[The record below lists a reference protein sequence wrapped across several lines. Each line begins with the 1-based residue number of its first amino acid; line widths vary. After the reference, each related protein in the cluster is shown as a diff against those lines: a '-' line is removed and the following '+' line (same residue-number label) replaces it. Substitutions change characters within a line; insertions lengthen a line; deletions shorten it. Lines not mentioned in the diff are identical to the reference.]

1 MTGCAKVEPT
11 STEAGTEGA
20 TVAYNEEE
28 TRFHLIDPVLRRKG
42 YDDPQRI
49 RLETPAPVE
58 PTGPKGRRSKRSG
71 RTDYLLCVQIG
82 EMPRPLP
89 VAVLEAKRESED
101 PLKGMEQAKG
111 YADCTRF
118 DVQYVFASNGH
129 LYGEYDK
136 PSGIQTGPHPLA
148 DFLPH
153 PDLCARYAKDKG
165 IDLSSP
171 DAALLFQPDS
181 PAWSATRYYQD
192 AAIRA
197 AFDKIIRERQA
208 GNVQRVLLTLAT
220 GSGKTIIATNLLWR
234 MAQAGLLPKPALFL
248 CDRDELREQ
257 AHTKLKAAFGGNARI
272 VEAEHGKNAAANAR
286 VHIATYQTLGIDG
299 EEDTVRPELVE
310 GPGVVRQAH
319 HERASTVREQHHEQA
334 SAVRE
339 QHHEQASAV
348 RQVHSSTRTENTSF
362 LTDHY
367 GEDTFSVIII
377 DECHRSAWG
386 KWSQVLTRNPNAIHI
401 GLTATPRKLKPPKS
415 EKKAKAVAA
424 AIAADDAITAHNVEY
439 FGEPVYEYT
448 LAQAQEDGYLA
459 ACEILKRKA
468 DIDARVFTR
477 DEILKAGVK
486 DIKTG
491 KPLTEA
497 DLTKAEYTGKDF
509 DDELFIDLR
518 TPAMCEDLFQLLCEN
533 GGPEQKV
540 IIFCTRDLHA
550 DRVAMQMNNLY
561 AGWCKK
567 NGKQRKDDYAFKCTA
582 TGGADKIEIM
592 RGSGE
597 RAFIACTVDLLEAG
611 VDIERLNAVVFF
623 RYLQSAIKFYQMVGR
638 GTRIHEE
645 TQKYK
650 FWLYDYTG
658 VTDLFGTEFI
668 TDPSRSGG
676 GGGKGG
682 GSGGDDEG
690 EGDGPYVAEIR
701 APYGV
706 IINAQGRFILAS
718 RNGVATPIPVDE
730 YRREVMTRV
739 LSEAHNLDDF
749 RALWIEAKKRR
760 QLIDHLLGD
769 HYVPDLVRNAEQM
782 DDFDLFDVFGKYGYH
797 ARALKRPQRG
807 AEYVNTNA
815 AWFAGMDA
823 KSAIVLKGFGTQ
835 FAQGGTEALETSALW
850 AVPEI
855 AQAGGLDA
863 LRVLGKP
870 AQVMQDAKMRLF
882 GV

>member
-1 MTGCAKVEPT
+1 MAF
-11 STEAGTEGA
+11 
-20 TVAYNEEE
+20 NEEE
-28 TRFHLIDPVLRRKG
+28 TRFHLIDPVLRKKG

-58 PTGPKGRRSKRSG
+58 PTGPKGRRSKRGG
-71 RTDYLLCVQIG
+71 RTDYLLCVQVG
-82 EMPRPLP
+82 DMPKPLP

-136 PSGIQTGPHPLA
+136 PSGIQTGPHPLE
-148 DFLPH
+148 DFPRH
-153 PDLCARYAKDKG
+153 PDLCTRYAQDKG
-165 IDLSSP
+165 IDLNSP
-171 DAALLFQPDS
+171 EAALLFQADS
-181 PAWSATRYYQD
+181 PAWSASRYYQD

-197 AFDKIIRERQA
+197 AFEKIILERQA
-208 GNVQRVLLTLAT
+208 GNAARVLLTLAT
-220 GSGKTIIATNLLWR
+220 GAGKTIIATNLLWR

-257 AHTKLKAAFGGNARI
+257 AYTKLKAAFGGNARI
-272 VEAEHGKNAAANAR
+272 VETVRGQNAAANAR
-286 VHIATYQTLGIDG
+286 IHIATYQTLGID
-299 EEDTVRPELVE
+299 
-310 GPGVVRQAH
+310 
-319 HERASTVREQHHEQA
+319 
-334 SAVRE
+334 
-339 QHHEQASAV
+339 
-348 RQVHSSTRTENTSF
+348 ENGDGSF

-367 GEDTFSVIII
+367 GEDAFSVIII

-401 GLTATPRKLKPPKS
+401 GLTATPRKLKPPKHD
-415 EKKAKAVAA
+415 KKSKDVGA

-459 ACEILKRKA
+459 ACEIIKRKA

-477 DEILKAGVK
+477 EEILKAGAR

-491 KPLTEA
+491 KPLTED

-518 TPAMCEDLFQLLCEN
+518 TPKMCEDLFQLLCDN

-561 AGWCKK
+561 ARWCKE
-567 NGKQRKDDYAFKCTA
+567 NGKPRKDDYAFKCTA
-582 TGGADKIEIM
+582 AGGADKIELM

-658 VTDLFGTEFI
+658 VTDLFGVDFI
-668 TDPSRSGG
+668 TNPPRTGG
-676 GGGKGG
+676 GGGGG
-682 GSGGDDEG
+682 GNGGDGGDGGDDEG
-690 EGDGPYVAEIR
+690 PVVPVMGGQKV
-701 APYGV
+701 V
-706 IINAQGRFILAS
+706 VNAQGRFILVN
-718 RNGVATPIPVDE
+718 RGGVATPIPVDE
-730 YRREVMTRV
+730 YRREVMARV

-749 RALWIEAKKRR
+749 RALWVEAKKRR

-769 HYVPDLVRNAEQM
+769 HLSPEVIRDAEQM
-782 DDFDLFDVFGKYGYH
+782 NDFDLYDFFGKHGYH
-797 ARALKRPQRG
+797 ARALTRPQRG
-807 AEYVNTNA
+807 AEYINANT
-815 AWFAGMDA
+815 AWFADMDA
-823 KSAIVLKGFGTQ
+823 KSAIVLKGLGHQ
-835 FAQGGTEALETSALW
+835 FALDGTEALESSALW
-850 AVPEI
+850 EVPEI
-855 AQAGGLDA
+855 KLAGGINA
-863 LRVLGKP
+863 LRALGAP
-870 AQVMQDAKMRLF
+870 TQVMQDAKMRLF